1 MKRQTFI
8 ATALAALIAPAF
20 AADIALPE
28 HAHPEGVV
36 FDVAGNLYVTSM
48 GRGAVDRV
56 RPGADAAEPFI
67 APGSGGLM
75 GAQGGRIDEKRGL
88 LYVCSSHNGAPR
100 TPKKARPPSKPS
112 RSQTA
117 ACKAAGTCPA
127 APTPI
132 ATTWSSCPPARCS

>member
-1 MKRQTFI
+1 MKRQTLI

-56 RPGADAAEPFI
+56 RPGANAAEPFI

-75 GAQGGRIDEKRGL
+75 GAQGGRIDAKRGL
-88 LYVCSSHNGAPR
+88 LYVCSSHNGANPHA
-100 TPKKARPPSKPS
+100 KK
-112 RSQTA
+112 
-117 ACKAAGTCPA
+117 GTGF
-127 APTPI
+127 
-132 ATTWSSCPPARCS
+132 